1 MASDTEEPNVAALA
15 QRAREAFERSLGAE
29 RPDPSEPPD
38 PERLRRLEAAVRTL
52 PRRQR
57 EIFLALRLDHMSYAQ
72 IAERTGLSIETVKR
86 HFAAALYH
94 LRHHMTYGRS
104 PGLRARWRRCLRLW

>member
-1 MASDTEEPNVAALA
+1 MASDTEEPNVGALA

-94 LRHHMTYGRS
+94 LRHHMKIGRAS
-104 PGLRARWRRCLRLW
+104 CRERVCQYV